1 MQDINNGIIKV
12 VRSLAVKKYR
22 DDERLFVAEG
32 TKCVRD
38 TWDYFNCKWL
48 ICTRAWHDRLAN
60 ATMHDKIVLANNQQ
74 MAKMSQ
80 FSTPSDV
87 IAVYEMPEKEI
98 DEKEVRD
105 GLNIVLDNVQ
115 DPGNLGTIIR
125 LADWYGIKN
134 IFASIGTVDVYNHKV
149 VQATMGAISRVKVHY
164 CDVPNLLEEYN
175 DLPVW
180 GTFLDGDNI
189 YQSELDNK
197 GFVVFGNEG
206 QGIGQKVSKLVNKR
220 LLIPS
225 WNSGET
231 VYCFGSAPAVTL
243 FPILSQSTIC
253 ISWSRPA
260 LLGLEGFTL
269 CFGPI
274 TRAIISVPLRA
285 P

>member
-74 MAKMSQ
+74 MAKISQ
-80 FSTPSDV
+80 FSNPSDV
-87 IAVYEMPEKEI
+87 IAVYEMPEIKI
-98 DEKEVRD
+98 DEKEVID

-189 YQSELDNK
+189 YQSELENN

-206 QGIGQKVSKLVNKR
+206 QGIGQKVAKLVTKR

-231 VYCFGSAPAVTL
+231 SESLNVGVATAVV
-243 FPILSQSTIC
+243 
-253 ISWSRPA
+253 ISEFR
-260 LLGLEGFTL
+260 
-269 CFGPI
+269 
-274 TRAIISVPLRA
+274 RSVLKNK
-285 P
+285 

>member
-80 FSTPSDV
+80 FSNPSDV
-87 IAVYEMPEKEI
+87 IAVYEMPEKAI

-134 IFASIGTVDVYNHKV
+134 IFASIGTVDVYNQKV

-164 CDVPNLLEEYN
+164 CYVPNLLEEYN

-189 YQSELDNK
+189 YQSELENK

-206 QGIGQKVSKLVNKR
+206 QGIGQKVAKLVTKR

-231 VYCFGSAPAVTL
+231 SESLNVGVATAVV
-243 FPILSQSTIC
+243 
-253 ISWSRPA
+253 ISEFR
-260 LLGLEGFTL
+260 
-269 CFGPI
+269 
-274 TRAIISVPLRA
+274 RSVLKNK
-285 P
+285 

>member
-1 MQDINNGIIKV
+1 
-12 VRSLAVKKYR
+12 
-22 DDERLFVAEG
+22 
-32 TKCVRD
+32 
-38 TWDYFNCKWL
+38 
-48 ICTRAWHDRLAN
+48 
-60 ATMHDKIVLANNQQ
+60 MHDKIVLANNQQ

-80 FSTPSDV
+80 FSNPSDV

-231 VYCFGSAPAVTL
+231 SESLNVGVATAVV
-243 FPILSQSTIC
+243 
-253 ISWSRPA
+253 ISEFR
-260 LLGLEGFTL
+260 
-269 CFGPI
+269 
-274 TRAIISVPLRA
+274 RSVLKNK
-285 P
+285 

>member
-74 MAKMSQ
+74 MAKISQ
-80 FSTPSDV
+80 FSNPSDV
-87 IAVYEMPEKEI
+87 IAVYEMPEIKI
-98 DEKEVRD
+98 DEKEVID

-134 IFASIGTVDVYNHKV
+134 IFASIGTVDVYNH
-149 VQATMGAISRVKVHY
+149 QATMGAISRVKVHY

-180 GTFLDGDNI
+180 GTSLDGDNI
-189 YQSELDNK
+189 YQSELENK

-206 QGIGQKVSKLVNKR
+206 QGIGQKVAKLVTKR

-231 VYCFGSAPAVTL
+231 SESLNVGVATAVV
-243 FPILSQSTIC
+243 
-253 ISWSRPA
+253 ISEFR
-260 LLGLEGFTL
+260 
-269 CFGPI
+269 
-274 TRAIISVPLRA
+274 RSVLKNK
-285 P
+285 

>member
-80 FSTPSDV
+80 FSNPSDV
-87 IAVYEMPEKEI
+87 IAVYEMPEIKI
-98 DEKEVRD
+98 DEKEVID

-189 YQSELDNK
+189 YQSELENK

-206 QGIGQKVSKLVNKR
+206 KGIGQKVAKLVTKR

-225 WNSGET
+225 WNIGET
-231 VYCFGSAPAVTL
+231 SESLNVGVATAVV
-243 FPILSQSTIC
+243 
-253 ISWSRPA
+253 ISEFR
-260 LLGLEGFTL
+260 
-269 CFGPI
+269 
-274 TRAIISVPLRA
+274 RSVLKNK
-285 P
+285 

>member
-1 MQDINNGIIKV
+1 MS
-12 VRSLAVKKYR
+12 SLAQKKYR
-22 DDERLFVAEG
+22 DKEGCFVAEG

-38 TWDYFNCKWL
+38 TWQHFDCRMIIATQNWYDTFGNSSHLGKL
-48 ICTRAWHDRLAN
+48 YIAN
-60 ATMHDKIVLANNQQ
+60 RGQ
-74 MAKMSQ
+74 MQRMSQ
-80 FSTPSDV
+80 FATASEV
-87 IAVYEMPEKEI
+87 IAVYNIPKSDLEPKAEQ
-98 DEKEVRD
+98 D
-105 GLNIVLDNVQ
+105 GINIVLDGIQ

-125 LADWYGIKN
+125 LADWYGIRN
-134 IFASIGTVDVYNHKV
+134 IFCSKQTVDVYNHKV

-231 VYCFGSAPAVTL
+231 SESLNVGVATAVV
-243 FPILSQSTIC
+243 
-253 ISWSRPA
+253 ISEFR
-260 LLGLEGFTL
+260 
-269 CFGPI
+269 
-274 TRAIISVPLRA
+274 RSVLKNK
-285 P
+285 